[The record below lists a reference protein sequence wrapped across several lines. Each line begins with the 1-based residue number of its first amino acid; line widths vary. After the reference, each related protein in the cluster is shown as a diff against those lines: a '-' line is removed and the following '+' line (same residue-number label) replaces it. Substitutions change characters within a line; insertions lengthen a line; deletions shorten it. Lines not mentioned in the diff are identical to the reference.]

1 MPRICFMGTSEFAV
15 PALLG
20 LLQLPYDL
28 VAVYTQPPRP
38 AGRGQGIQLSP
49 VHHLA
54 NQHQL
59 AVFHPE
65 NFKSPESRQQFVDLK
80 IDLAIV
86 AAYGL
91 ILPRAILTA
100 VTSDFI
106 NIHGSLL
113 PRWRGASPIQAA
125 LLAGDP
131 ETGITIMRVVPKLDA
146 GDILLQQSLPI
157 QSTDTAQSLHD
168 RLSLLGAE
176 MMTTSIHQL
185 LYQQLSAVPQDE
197 KRVTYAGK
205 LTKEQGRLDWQK
217 PAAVLEREI
226 RAFFPWPGSWFDW
239 RGERV
244 RVLRAELGTF
254 TSANPG
260 TITHHPL
267 EIACGDAQS
276 LRLLELQRPSRKALP
291 AVDFIRGFDL
301 PVGQVVADAPL

>member
-205 LTKEQGRLDWQK
+205 LTKDQGRLDWQK

-226 RAFFPWPGSWFDW
+226 RAFSPWPGSWFDW

>member
-226 RAFFPWPGSWFDW
+226 RAFSPWPGSWFDW

-301 PVGQVVADAPL
+301 PVGQVVTDAPL